1 MKEFDPD
8 DPRDAA
14 AFARGVMAASAD
26 TRDKLE
32 MVRHHTAAAYEAR
45 RAAVWLLIGASL
57 LIGFAFQPGG
67 DWWVNIAFLI
77 LGVGVIV
84 IAARKVR
91 EYARHTTAA
100 TIYNEVRH
108 PL

>member
-1 MKEFDPD
+1 MKEFNPD

-45 RAAVWLLIGASL
+45 RLSVWLFLGAAL
-57 LIGFAFQPGG
+57 LVGVAFQPNGE
-67 DWWVNIAFLI
+67 WWVNVVSLLLGI
-77 LGVGVIV
+77 GVGVV
-84 IAARKVR
+84 AVRKIR
-91 EYARHTTAA
+91 EYARHTHAA
-100 TIYNEVRH
+100 SMYQ
-108 PL
+108 PKK